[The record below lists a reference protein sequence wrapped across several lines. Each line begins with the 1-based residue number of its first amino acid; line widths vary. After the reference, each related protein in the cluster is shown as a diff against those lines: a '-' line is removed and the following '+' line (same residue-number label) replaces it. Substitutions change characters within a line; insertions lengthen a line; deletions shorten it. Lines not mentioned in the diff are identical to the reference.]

1 MRWTGGHRFPYKIR
15 IQRRRTAPLSFALTL
30 ACLGLAYDAFARPNI
45 NCTLYPSSQSIF
57 EAEGQWFDQITLAM
71 RVTLRLLADVKAGR
85 YLRPGHPTGLTGLF
99 NHPSPR
105 STLIYLYGSTL
116 NKLENFPEHSVY
128 RQSAEAITKHRMQ
141 IIKSIKPEGY
151 DEWATKAIKTLRDY
165 PEAFMPGGRYVFE
178 SFGGEPYISLR
189 KTSQY
194 ETENANENENE
205 NEESTSSEEIEPP
218 AGEPGEMTEMQE
230 IPGWE
235 SEPPLEASQCVCT
248 SGRFALGMELTY
260 CLQDRGCGK

>member
-1 MRWTGGHRFPYKIR
+1 MRWTGGHRLPYKIR
-15 IQRRRTAPLSFALTL
+15 IQRRRTAPLSSALAL
-30 ACLGLAYDAFARPNI
+30 ACLGLAYDALARLNI
-45 NCTLYPSSQSIF
+45 NCALYPSSQYIS
-57 EAEGQWFDQITLAM
+57 EVQGQCFDPITLAM

-116 NKLENFPEHSVY
+116 HKLEKFPEHSVY

-151 DEWATKAIKTLRDY
+151 DEWAQRATKTLRDY
-165 PEAFMPGGRYVFE
+165 PEAFMPGGRYHFE
-178 SFGGEPYISLR
+178 SVGGEPYITLR
-189 KTSQY
+189 KTQY
-194 ETENANENENE
+194 ENENENENGNE
-205 NEESTSSEEIEPP
+205 NEESTSPEAIEPP

-230 IPGWE
+230 VPGWE
-235 SEPPLEASQCVCT
+235 SEPPLEASQCV
-248 SGRFALGMELTY
+248 
-260 CLQDRGCGK
+260 